1 MLEMCALEENAS
13 DGGNFLR
20 SERTELIDSEDW
32 PVVCSVAIGK
42 TVLYLKK
49 ACRPLRGR

>member
-1 MLEMCALEENAS
+1 MLETCAAEENS
-13 DGGNFLR
+13 GFGGNFLR

-42 TVLYLKK
+42 TVL
-49 ACRPLRGR
+49 